1 VGALVVLKS
10 LRIGGDERPL
20 PASDAALVAGACR
33 GETAAREAL
42 FRKHV
47 RTAWTL
53 ALRLT
58 ARRDDADDVVQDAFV
73 TALGDLANLKVGD
86 AFGAWLATIVVRQ
99 AHRHFRRRRLRRLLG
114 LDRAPDEGVLGALAA
129 PDTSPERLIELS
141 QIDAVLR
148 TLDERERSAWV
159 LRHVEGH
166 TLVEVAE
173 VCGCSLA
180 TAKRRVA
187 AAQRALAAD
196 RAEAIRCDGDGEGPH
211 AER

>member
-10 LRIGGDERPL
+10 LRIHGNAGPP
-20 PASDAALVAGACR
+20 PASDAALVARACR
-33 GETAAREAL
+33 GEIAAREAL

-47 RTAWTL
+47 GAAWAL

-58 ARRDDADDVVQDAFV
+58 ARREDADDVVQDAFV
-73 TALGDLANLKVGD
+73 TALGDLAKLRTGE

-114 LDRAPDEGVLGALAA
+114 LDRGADEGVLASLAA
-129 PDTSPERLIELS
+129 RDASADRLIELA
-141 QIDAVLR
+141 QVDAVLR
-148 TLDERERSAWV
+148 TIDDRERSAWV

-173 VCGCSLA
+173 LCGCSLA

-187 AAQRALAAD
+187 SADRALAVDGGDVYRGAEGEAD
-196 RAEAIRCDGDGEGPH
+196 HDR
-211 AER
+211 